1 MSSSFSPFKRLIPA
15 LKRLEGGSIS
25 VKARNRDIV
34 HVNAAPNDLVI
45 DFQNIEMVKEIFD
58 AFRNSGVLNIVGEE
72 MQRQSILDQLK
83 VMKGL
88 AEGLNEA
95 KMTIRIRRMGETV
108 LVIGERATP
117 RLSRVVLGNNI
128 QADIFKITSLMRD
141 LR

>member
-1 MSSSFSPFKRLIPA
+1 
-15 LKRLEGGSIS
+15 LEGGSFS

-34 HVNAAPNDLVI
+34 HVKATQNDLVI

-95 KMTIRIRRMGETV
+95 KMTIRMRRMGETV

-128 QADIFKITSLMRD
+128 QVDIFKITSLMRD

>member
-1 MSSSFSPFKRLIPA
+1 
-15 LKRLEGGSIS
+15 LEGGSIS

-95 KMTIRIRRMGETV
+95 RMTIRIRRMGETV

>member
-1 MSSSFSPFKRLIPA
+1 
-15 LKRLEGGSIS
+15 
-25 VKARNRDIV
+25 
-34 HVNAAPNDLVI
+34 
-45 DFQNIEMVKEIFD
+45 
-58 AFRNSGVLNIVGEE
+58 

>member
-1 MSSSFSPFKRLIPA
+1 
-15 LKRLEGGSIS
+15 LEGGSIS